1 MSHGFKNTI
10 IGLLLLAGAFFY
22 VLNDRHGGLVDDALR
37 LCVLGEPEQTTVAE
51 IGLGPEI

>member
-10 IGLLLLAGAFFY
+10 IGLLLIAGAFFY
-22 VLNDRHGGLVDDALR
+22 VLNDCHGGLVDDALR

>member
-22 VLNDRHGGLVDDALR
+22 VLNDRQGGLVDDALR
-37 LCVLGEPEQTTVAE
+37 LCVFGEPEQTTVAA
-51 IGLGPEI
+51 IGLGPAI